1 MTKTMFVALQ
11 LQRCDDLL
19 QSKPNKFRFP
29 IEFVHTPLPLI
40 HYRLSSIFIF
50 VNILIVFTN

>member
-1 MTKTMFVALQ
+1 MFVAPQ
-11 LQRCDDLL
+11 FQRCEDLL
-19 QSKPNKFRFP
+19 QIKPDKFRFP

-50 VNILIVFTN
+50 VNILMVSLIK

>member
-1 MTKTMFVALQ
+1 MFVAPTVAKMWY
-11 LQRCDDLL
+11 LL
-19 QSKPNKFRFP
+19 QNKPNKLKFP

-50 VNILIVFTN
+50 VNILMVFTN

>member
-1 MTKTMFVALQ
+1 MFVAPTVA
-11 LQRCDDLL
+11 RCDDLL

-40 HYRLSSIFIF
+40 HYRLSSIFIV